1 MIGSQSLGEGQYL
14 MSVEFYDQN
23 ARSFFS
29 QTVAADM
36 SEAQNRFLHYVP
48 RGGRILDA
56 GCGSGRDAKAFAERG
71 YEVEAFDASAEMVR
85 MSSEHTGLPVQQMTF
100 EQVHWDKHFD
110 GIWASASL
118 LHVPRSDLTHIIAKL
133 RQALKRDGILYL
145 SFKYGTDEREKDG
158 RRFTDM
164 DEEAL
169 QTELRQAGDLDLIEI
184 WTSEDVR
191 PGRTGERWLSALS
204 RRAE

>member
-1 MIGSQSLGEGQYL
+1 
-14 MSVEFYDQN
+14 MSVEFYNLN
-23 ARSFFS
+23 AGSFFAL
-29 QTVAADM
+29 TVAADM
-36 SEAQNRFLHYVP
+36 SEAQNRFLCHVP
-48 RGGRILDA
+48 KAGRILDA
-56 GCGSGRDAKAFAERG
+56 GCGSGRDAKAFVERG

-85 MSSEHTGLPVQQMTF
+85 MSSEHSGLPVRQMTF
-100 EQVHWDKHFD
+100 EQVDWDNHFD

-118 LHVPRSDLTHIIAKL
+118 LHVPRSDLSRIIAKL
-133 RQALKRDGILYL
+133 RRALKPEGILYL
-145 SFKYGTDEREKDG
+145 SFKYGMDDREKDG

-164 DEEAL
+164 NEEAL
-169 QTELRQAGDLDLIEI
+169 QTELRRAGDLNLIEI